1 MKNLNKK
8 QWIAVIVSL
17 VLLAY
22 LLFSGPI
29 ISLFNL
35 SNESSNAEVEQT
47 GLAVEELAVGTGSLV
62 EPGDTLTVHYV
73 GTLSDGRVFD
83 SSLDRNT
90 PFTFELGVGAVI
102 RGWDEG
108 LIGMRV
114 GGRRRLIIPPEY
126 GYGKQSG
133 GAIPP
138 NSTLMFEV
146 ELLDAQKPSSSR

>member
-1 MKNLNKK
+1 M
-8 QWIAVIVSL
+8 VTSL

-22 LLFSGPI
+22 LLFPGPI
-29 ISLFNL
+29 ISLFNI
-35 SNESSNAEVEQT
+35 SNENSNAEIKQA
-47 GLAVEELAVGTGSLV
+47 GLTVEEVAVGTGSLV
-62 EPGDTLTVHYV
+62 ESGDTLTVHYV

-114 GGRRRLIIPPEY
+114 GGRRRLIISPEY
-126 GYGKQSG
+126 GYGEQNVGS
-133 GAIPP
+133 IPS
-138 NSTLMFEV
+138 NSTLEFEV